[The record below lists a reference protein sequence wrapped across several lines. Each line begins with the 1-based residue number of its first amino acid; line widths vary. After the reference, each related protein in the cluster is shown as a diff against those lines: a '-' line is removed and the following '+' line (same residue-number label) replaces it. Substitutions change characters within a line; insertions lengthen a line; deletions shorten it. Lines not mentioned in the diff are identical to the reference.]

1 MYGVNK
7 FLFPNILWPWEC
19 TEYIH
24 MAGSIQMDIVFQG
37 FLGKVLLA
45 MPNVTRNVG
54 LLIISERVTYVIQ
67 NERSCCLMMRSGH
80 Q

>member
-45 MPNVTRNVG
+45 MPNDHKKCRFVNYFREDYICDTK
-54 LLIISERVTYVIQ
+54 
-67 NERSCCLMMRSGH
+67 
-80 Q
+80 